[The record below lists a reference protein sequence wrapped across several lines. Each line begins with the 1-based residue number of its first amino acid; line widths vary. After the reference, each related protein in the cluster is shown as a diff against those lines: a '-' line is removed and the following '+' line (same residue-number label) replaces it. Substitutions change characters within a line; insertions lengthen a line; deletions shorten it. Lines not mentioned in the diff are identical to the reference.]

1 MSQNG
6 CCGKKGMSQIGYCG
20 KNVMSQNGCC
30 GKQVMSQTGHCGKE
44 VMSHKVIIAYKS
56 FLKMC
61 LVVRHLVHKMA
72 IAQDG
77 CL

>member
-1 MSQNG
+1 MSQNVHCGKTVMSQNG

-20 KNVMSQNGCC
+20 KNVMSQ
-30 GKQVMSQTGHCGKE
+30 TGHCGKQ

>member
-6 CCGKKGMSQIGYCG
+6 YCVKKG
-20 KNVMSQNGCC
+20 MSQNGCC
-30 GKQVMSQTGHCGKE
+30 GKQVMSQTGHCGKR